1 MTEALGSGIL
11 LVDKP
16 WGLSSHG
23 GVSAVRRALSTKRVG
38 HAGTLDPQ
46 ATGLLVLGVG
56 QGTRFLTFVVGLD
69 KAYTAT
75 LRLGYETTT
84 DDAEGERVD
93 VPGSGVGS
101 LHDEEILGSLA
112 SFRGRIEQVPSS
124 FSAIK
129 VEGKRAYDLARSGET
144 PQLKSR
150 SVTISRLEGFVLDR
164 SEEHIDVRLEV
175 ECSSGTYIRALARDI
190 GRVLGVGGHLTSL
203 RRTRVGPF
211 HCEGAVKPEAVV
223 AADLMTLT
231 DAARA
236 VMPLVDVSARESDD
250 LSHGRP
256 ILLRDFSEGVPLA
269 AVNAESGGLVA
280 VIEAHQGRS
289 RILMGVSENA
299 S

>member
-1 MTEALGSGIL
+1 MTEVVGSGIL

-23 GVSAVRRALSTKRVG
+23 AVSAVRRALSTKKVG

-93 VPGSGVGS
+93 VAGSGVGS
-101 LHDEEILGSLA
+101 LRDEEILGSLA
-112 SFRGRIEQVPSS
+112 SFRGHIEQVPSS

-129 VEGKRAYDLARSGET
+129 VDGKRAYDLARSGET
-144 PQLKSR
+144 PVLKSR
-150 SVTISRLEGFVLDR
+150 PVTITRLDGCVVDR

-211 HCEGAVKPEAVV
+211 NCQDAVEPEAV
-223 AADLMTLT
+223 APGDLIALT
-231 DAARA
+231 DAART
-236 VMPLVDVSARESDD
+236 VMPLVDVTPRESDD

-256 ILLRDFSEGVPLA
+256 ILIRDCPEGVPLA
-269 AVNAESGGLVA
+269 AVNAQSGDLVA

-289 RILMGVSENA
+289 RILMGVSETA